1 MKKILKI
8 AGKVILAGLILL
20 LILAIINLRDPYK
33 GYKAD
38 MKIIRA
44 DSSYLSAGFA
54 AVKITPEIPDRWT
67 DADNDAKYI
76 PRKGDTFTDG
86 NGNGKFDA
94 VWIAG
99 FGNKRAANGVHDD
112 LWARTMIIDDGQTR
126 LAIVALDLIG
136 LMNNEII
143 DIRKQIP
150 ASAGITYLIVTSTH
164 NHEAPDMLG
173 LWGQSPFRSGI
184 NRKYTEF
191 VKKQIVKSI
200 ETAVADMRPARFEFS
215 EDLSGASSLVKD
227 TRDPQVFDYG
237 LRIIKITDRE
247 TGATLGTVIAW
258 GNHPETLWG
267 KNLIITSDFPHYVR
281 EYVENG
287 ISLNDSSLVQGTGGI
302 CLYVNGA
309 VGGLMTTPPSL
320 TITDPVTGEKF
331 SEPSFDK
338 ANAEGKQVA
347 MLALKAMEKPE
358 LAVEQAGIS
367 LIVKTIILPV
377 HNRLFRLASTLGI
390 FKRGTVGWMKM
401 RSEVAVFNIGPISFA
416 TLPGEVYPE
425 ILNGGIEAPE
435 GRDFQIPPVEVPPVR
450 GMMKGKIKFILGLA
464 NDEIGYIIPK
474 SQWDIRKPYAYGK
487 DKPQYGEENS
497 LGPETAPLLHAAL
510 KEMLV
515 EINQDKR

>member
-8 AGKVILAGLILL
+8 TGKIILAGLLLL
-20 LILAIINLRDPYK
+20 LILAIKNLRDPDR

-54 AVKITPEIPDRWT
+54 AVKITPEVPDKWT
-67 DADNDAKYI
+67 DADNDAKYN

-86 NGNGKFDA
+86 NGNRKFDP

-112 LWARTMIIDDGQTR
+112 LWARTMIIDDGRTR

-143 DIRKQIP
+143 DTRKQIP
-150 ASAGITYLIVTSTH
+150 PGAGITYLIVTSTH

-173 LWGQSPFRSGI
+173 LWGKSIIRSGI
-184 NRKYTEF
+184 NREYTEF
-191 VKKQIVKSI
+191 VKKQVVKSV
-200 ETAVADMRPARFEFS
+200 ETAVSNLRPARLEFS

-227 TRDPQVFDYG
+227 TREPQVFDYG
-237 LRIIKITDRE
+237 LRIMKAIDRE
-247 TGATLGTVIAW
+247 TGATLGTMIAW

-267 KNLIITSDFPHYVR
+267 KNLMITSDFPHYVR
-281 EYVENG
+281 EYVEKG
-287 ISLNDSSLVQGTGGI
+287 IFSGDSLIVPGAGGI

-320 TITDPVTGEKF
+320 AVTDPVTGQKF

-338 ANAEGKQVA
+338 ADAEGKQIA
-347 MLALKAMEKPE
+347 MLAVKAMEKPA
-358 LAVEQAGIS
+358 LTVEQAGIS
-367 LIVKTIILPV
+367 LIVKSIILPI
-377 HNRLFRLASTLGI
+377 HNKLFRLGSILGI
-390 FKRGTVGWMKM
+390 FKRGTAGWMKM
-401 RSEVAVFNIGPISFA
+401 RSEAAVFNIGPVSFA

-435 GRDFQIPPVEVPPVR
+435 ERDFQIPPAEVPPVR
-450 GMMKGKIKFILGLA
+450 EMMKGKIKFILGLA

-474 SQWDIRKPYAYGK
+474 SQWDTRRPYAYGK

-497 LGPETAPLLHAAL
+497 LGPETAPLLHTAL
-510 KEMLV
+510 KEMLE